1 MKKFIS
7 MLLVA
12 AMALSLAACV
22 GAASSTAASTAA
34 SSKAASSTAASS
46 TAATGTTGKIAL
58 FVGDLGDNS
67 FSDSANRGIEEL
79 KTKGWDATTI
89 KTGPESNSDK
99 YADIIQDAID
109 DGANYCVGSS
119 SYHTMMVDLA
129 KENKD
134 VKFIVFD
141 DQPQDTDEF
150 PNNNVV
156 FILYKQNEGSYLVG
170 MLAAGMTKTKVVAV
184 DVGND
189 NPVIGDF
196 VTGFIQGVTD
206 TDPTVKVVKATVGG
220 QNPWSDPTTMKELCM
235 TQFRDNNADVFYQV
249 AGGSGKGL
257 FQACQENKT
266 WAIGVDSD
274 QYATFKASENPEL
287 ADVILT
293 SMLKEVG
300 NSLVSIFTDIANGKE
315 LAWGTT
321 IKLGLKESAVG
332 YADNDYFKANVPQEI
347 RDKMAAVKD
356 DVISGKL
363 TIKSYYDFANDDEYQ
378 AFVNA
383 AAPTK

>member
-1 MKKFIS
+1 
-7 MLLVA
+7 
-12 AMALSLAACV
+12 
-22 GAASSTAASTAA
+22 
-34 SSKAASSTAASS
+34 
-46 TAATGTTGKIAL
+46 
-58 FVGDLGDNS
+58 
-67 FSDSANRGIEEL
+67 
-79 KTKGWDATTI
+79 
-89 KTGPESNSDK
+89 
-99 YADIIQDAID
+99 
-109 DGANYCVGSS
+109 
-119 SYHTMMVDLA
+119 
-129 KENKD
+129 
-134 VKFIVFD
+134 
-141 DQPQDTDEF
+141 
-150 PNNNVV
+150 
-156 FILYKQNEGSYLVG
+156 
-170 MLAAGMTKTKVVAV
+170 
-184 DVGND
+184 
-189 NPVIGDF
+189 
-196 VTGFIQGVTD
+196 
-206 TDPTVKVVKATVGG
+206 
-220 QNPWSDPTTMKELCM
+220 M

>member
-12 AMALSLAACV
+12 AMALSLAACG

-134 VKFIVFD
+134 VKLSSSTISRRT
-141 DQPQDTDEF
+141 PM
-150 PNNNVV
+150 
-156 FILYKQNEGSYLVG
+156 S
-170 MLAAGMTKTKVVAV
+170 
-184 DVGND
+184 
-189 NPVIGDF
+189 
-196 VTGFIQGVTD
+196 
-206 TDPTVKVVKATVGG
+206 
-220 QNPWSDPTTMKELCM
+220 SPTT
-235 TQFRDNNADVFYQV
+235 
-249 AGGSGKGL
+249 
-257 FQACQENKT
+257 
-266 WAIGVDSD
+266 
-274 QYATFKASENPEL
+274 
-287 ADVILT
+287 T
-293 SMLKEVG
+293 SSSSSTSRM
-300 NSLVSIFTDIANGKE
+300 
-315 LAWGTT
+315 
-321 IKLGLKESAVG
+321 
-332 YADNDYFKANVPQEI
+332 
-347 RDKMAAVKD
+347 R
-356 DVISGKL
+356 
-363 TIKSYYDFANDDEYQ
+363 
-378 AFVNA
+378 
-383 AAPTK
+383 APTSLACWLPA